1 MEYYWRKNGSI
12 TLNFENHSDK
22 YYLSPLLLVSF
33 TILYTLRKVG
43 SDFDVSILCKDVPK
57 IPFCIWMRSAL
68 ISHLSKH
75 LIVSSIN
82 WLRYICKTMI
92 NVSIVI
98 WNVTYIY
105 VEFFFPR
112 KLTLHQCQRY

>member
-1 MEYYWRKNGSI
+1 MEYYWWKNGSI

-33 TILYTLRKVG
+33 TILRTLRKVG
-43 SDFDVSILCKDVPK
+43 SVFDVSILCKDVPK
-57 IPFCIWMRSAL
+57 IPFCILMRSAL

-82 WLRYICKTMI
+82 WLRYTPMKCI
-92 NVSIVI
+92 
-98 WNVTYIY
+98 
-105 VEFFFPR
+105 
-112 KLTLHQCQRY
+112 